1 MVSAEDLIKGTK
13 STTLNP
19 RIELRQ
25 LYDSINQ
32 ELVTLNQKGRK
43 INTCAER
50 IMKSLDT
57 IEQAKASQSSMSELK
72 INSAIPT
79 LKAANHD
86 IILQINEST
95 DEVLPNLMRKME
107 RIGKIVDQYPESAD
121 DSFQKQVAEQYNKIE
136 EGHQFIT
143 DVRRFL
149 ETVDMR
155 QRIYLK

>member
-13 STTLNP
+13 ATTLNP

-25 LYDSINQ
+25 LYESINQ
-32 ELVTLNQKGRK
+32 ELVTLSQKGRK

-50 IMKSLDT
+50 IMKSLET
-57 IEQAKASQSSMSELK
+57 IEQAKENRTSMSDLK
-72 INSAIPT
+72 INNAIPT

-86 IILQINEST
+86 IVLQITEVTS
-95 DEVLPNLMRKME
+95 EVLPNLEHKME
-107 RIGKIVDQYPESAD
+107 RIGSIVDQYPEIAN
-121 DSFQKQVAEQYNKIE
+121 DSFQKQVAEQVNKID
-136 EGHQFIT
+136 EGRIFVA

-149 ETVDMR
+149 DTVDMR